1 MSIFDK
7 MDLSQALAQV
17 NSQRPQGVPQ
27 AFQRAPQAVQGA
39 PQAAQGIAVGEPN
52 PSAPRVPPEWLQALQ
67 QRAQGMPM
75 GMFGPQGIPRFSQDY
90 QRPNLDQQRAQL
102 MQALQQLFAQR
113 QLGGFQGVPQRPQFP
128 QMGFP
133 PVNPYR
139 NY

>member
-27 AFQRAPQAVQGA
+27 AFQRVPQA
-39 PQAAQGIAVGEPN
+39 
-52 PSAPRVPPEWLQALQ
+52 
-67 QRAQGMPM
+67 AQGMPM
-75 GMFGPQGIPRFSQDY
+75 GMFGPQGIPRFSQGY
-90 QRPNLDQQRAQL
+90 QGPNLDQQRAQL

-133 PVNPYR
+133 PNNPFGNFR